1 MRTIIVSAVI
11 SLSSA
16 LYAARAHSPHDPAS
30 AEVVTILIT
39 DCKYDVCGI
48 DVEFE
53 TGLPPPYVVGVFDI
67 SASQFCYRTR
77 PLHSVVTSD
86 KVVHID
92 GDFCS
97 HGNSFVQVFTT
108 DITNSYNEISFVPT
122 MTPEERREMS
132 GGKFDFKL
140 TPHPKSMDQF
150 TESWGMLEAFYEG
163 RSNMWPIK
171 RLFTSMSASDGKVV
185 ALDWYG
191 YIGYTPAPEGVPDNQ
206 LIPNGI
212 KFNTKKGTNP

>member
-1 MRTIIVSAVI
+1 MKNIIVST
-11 SLSSA
+11 L
-16 LYAARAHSPHDPAS
+16 LFLAS
-30 AEVVTILIT
+30 ASCAAVKYGPHYPRISDVATILIT
-39 DCKYDVCGI
+39 DCKYDVAGI

-53 TGLPPPYVVGVFDI
+53 TGLPSPYVVAVFDI
-67 SASQFCYRTR
+67 SVAQFRYRYR
-77 PLHSVVTSD
+77 PLHSVMTND
-86 KVVHID
+86 KLARLE

-97 HGNSFVQVFTT
+97 YGNSFVQVFTA